1 MSELEQAHTIT
12 CPHCW
17 ETISVWL
24 DLSAGSQSYVED
36 CSVCCR
42 AIALTFETD
51 GAEVVSITA
60 DAAD

>member
-1 MSELEQAHTIT
+1 MSDLEQAHSIT

-17 ETISVWL
+17 ETIIVWL
-24 DLSAGSQSYVED
+24 DLSGGSQSYVED

-42 AIALTFETD
+42 PIALTFEAD
-51 GAEVVSITA
+51 GDQLVSITA